1 MPLST
6 DAYDATKGTAAM
18 TRISTIALVCVLLAV
33 SGCVTET
40 SGGFNVEVS
49 NEQALKDYIAL
60 ARGYLDQDDLSSAK
74 RHLNNATALDGSNA
88 EVYSIWGLVYAREG
102 EDELADESF
111 RRSLRLNSKNSQ
123 ARNNY
128 AAFLFSNSRFEEAY
142 EQLEIVVQD
151 TTYQAR
157 PQAFENLGLAA
168 LRVRD
173 VDAAEAAFLRAVQL
187 NSNQV
192 RSILEL
198 AGVGL
203 LKQDIRQA
211 GTYYRNY
218 LTILQFYNQ
227 AQNARSLW
235 IGIQLALAEGN
246 DADRLLYASQLET
259 AYRSSPEYALY
270 QQLLET
276 LDND

>member
-1 MPLST
+1 MTFGPGFGLKNG
-6 DAYDATKGTAAM
+6 ATAALFC
-18 TRISTIALVCVLLAV
+18 ALLALA
-33 SGCVTET
+33 GCVTET

-60 ARGYLDQDDLSSAK
+60 ARGYLDNDDLASAK
-74 RHLNNATALDGSNA
+74 RHLNNAAALDRNNA

-102 EDELADESF
+102 EAELADESF
-111 RRSLRLNSKNSQ
+111 RRSLRINGSNSQ

-128 AAFLFSNSRFEEAY
+128 AAFLFSNGRFEDAY
-142 EQLEIVVQD
+142 RQLETVVQD
-151 TTYQAR
+151 TTYPAR

-168 LRVRD
+168 LRISD
-173 VDAAEAAFLRAVQL
+173 VAAAEAAFTRAVQL

-198 AGVGL
+198 AGISL
-203 LKQDIRQA
+203 SKQDLRQA

-246 DADRLLYASQLET
+246 DTDRLLYAGELE
-259 AYRSSPEYALY
+259 AAHRASPEYALY